1 MRAAPKN
8 KRRWGRRGRGISSML
23 TKILKN
29 PIKKKLGKKCTKK
42 MLQKVGNKKNT

>member
-1 MRAAPKN
+1 
-8 KRRWGRRGRGISSML
+8 ML

-42 MLQKVGNKKNT
+42 RLQKVRNKKNT